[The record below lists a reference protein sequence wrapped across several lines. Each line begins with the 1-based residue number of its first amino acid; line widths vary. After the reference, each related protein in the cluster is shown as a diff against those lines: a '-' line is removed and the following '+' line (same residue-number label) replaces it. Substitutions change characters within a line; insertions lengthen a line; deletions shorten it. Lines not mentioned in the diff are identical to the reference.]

1 MGRPK
6 PKRIGIKIDM
16 TPMVDVAFLLL
27 IFFMSTTSFKPPEEV
42 SVQLPSSHS
51 EYKVPESGVLIL
63 TVTKDAELFLQTG
76 STERT
81 VQVEMGQLKE
91 AIQGA
96 RIKNPGLRMI
106 VKADTNGLYGP
117 MEDVMKILQDSY
129 TNRFIL
135 MTELE
140 TTLGSTEIGGG
151 SASPA
156 GHGQ

>member
-42 SVQLPSSHS
+42 AIVLPSSHS

-63 TVTKDAELFLQTG
+63 TVTKEGDLFLQTG
-76 STERT
+76 AAQPADPVLMSQLRERI
-81 VQVEMGQLKE
+81 LS
-91 AIQGA
+91 A
-96 RIKNPGLRMI
+96 RMRNPSLRMI
-106 VKADTNGLYGP
+106 IKADKNTNYGA
-117 MEDVMKILQDSY
+117 MEDVMGILQD
-129 TNRFIL
+129 TKMNRFVL

-140 TTLGSTEIGGG
+140 TDLPS

-156 GHGQ
+156 SGGHEAGR